1 MPLYYVGLY
10 HNEWFMCFGAV
21 SCFFDRRL
29 RRLLL
34 CVCLVLLSLGWSAAA
49 FGAPGASAPV
59 AYRLSLH
66 GGIGPATAGWFK
78 EALGRAERAK
88 ARLLLVELDT
98 PGGLSSSM
106 RDIIQRMLTS
116 PVPVVM
122 YVSPSGARAASAGT
136 YLLYAASVAA
146 MAPGTNLGA
155 ATPVAAGGSKMN
167 DTSAKKARADASAYL
182 RSLAQLHGRNVHW
195 AGEAVDQ
202 SASLSA
208 SEALKKGV
216 IDVMAPDV
224 STLVEKING
233 RRVLVADKPMIL
245 RTDGLIIK
253 ELSPNWR
260 WRFLQVITSPSVA
273 YILLMAGIYGI
284 FLEVMHPGTLLPGII
299 GGICLLLGA
308 YAMHLLPVSYVGLAL
323 MGLGLGLGVAEIF
336 APGVGILGLGGL
348 VAFVIGSVLL
358 FDRSEPALRV
368 AIPVIAG
375 VALAGAAAIIF
386 VMRVAMRSRHAPVV
400 SGREAL
406 IGVEGELVMR
416 GEDYYL
422 PIAGERWRVTSS
434 HALAVGMRV
443 RVLSITGLVLTVTPV
458 EQSVRPSF

>member
-1 MPLYYVGLY
+1 MSL
-10 HNEWFMCFGAV
+10 NAV
-21 SCFFDRRL
+21 KGFLDRRL

-34 CVCLVLLSLGWSAAA
+34 CVCLVLLSIGWSVAA
-49 FGAPGASAPV
+49 FGATGVSAPV

-78 EALGRAERAK
+78 EALAHAERAK

-106 RDIIQRMLTS
+106 RDMVQQMLAS

-155 ATPVAAGGSKMN
+155 ATPVAAGGTKMN

-182 RSLAQLHGRNVHW
+182 RGLAQMHGRNVHW
-195 AGEAVDQ
+195 AGQAVDQ

-224 STLVEKING
+224 STLLKKIHG

-245 RTDGLIIK
+245 RTRGLSIK
-253 ELSPNWR
+253 TLSPNWR

-273 YILLMAGIYGI
+273 YLLLMAGVYGI
-284 FLEVMHPGTLLPGII
+284 FLEVMHPGALLPGIV
-299 GGICLLLGA
+299 GGICLLVGA
-308 YAMHLLPVSYVGLAL
+308 YAMHLLPVSYAGLAL

-336 APGVGILGLGGL
+336 APGVGILGLGGT

-358 FDRSEPALRV
+358 FDRSEPAFRV
-368 AIPVIAG
+368 AMPVIVG
-375 VALAGAAAIIF
+375 VALAGAAVIIF

-406 IGVEGELVMR
+406 IGVEGELIMR

-422 PIAGERWRVTSS
+422 PIAGERWRVTCA
-434 HALAVGMRV
+434 HPLAAGMRV

-458 EQSVRPSF
+458 DQSVRPSF